1 MSEDV
6 PPYGRAEDGKPL
18 PQGHPARESKRAIF
32 LHGYLPAITAGLIF
46 AASVL
51 LDLKFPG
58 NHWAQRSGSIVTALG
73 GYVAYYGVKPAFK
86 WVDEGDFFMNF
97 YLPYP
102 KIAAAMV
109 TSGTLVWGYLDL
121 WL

>member
-1 MSEDV
+1 V
-6 PPYGRAEDGKPL
+6 IIA
-18 PQGHPARESKRAIF
+18 A
-32 LHGYLPAITAGLIF
+32 LIF

-51 LDLKFPG
+51 LDLKCPG
-58 NHWAQRSGSIVTALG
+58 THWAQRSGSIVTALG

-86 WVDEGDFFMNF
+86 LVGDGEFFMNF
-97 YLPYP
+97 SLPYP

-109 TSGTLVWGYLDL
+109 AAGTLVWGYLDL